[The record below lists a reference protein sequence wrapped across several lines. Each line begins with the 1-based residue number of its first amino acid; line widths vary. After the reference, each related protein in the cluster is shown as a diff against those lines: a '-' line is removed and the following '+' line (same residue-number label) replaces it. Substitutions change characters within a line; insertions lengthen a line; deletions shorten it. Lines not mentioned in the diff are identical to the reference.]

1 MALKITNPFR
11 RRPTEHRASYANAY
25 LTAALDAA
33 LGDSASATAGAVGV
47 VESCSSLIADP
58 FLVARID
65 GRPIPI
71 SQLHQMARDMLRQGN
86 SVWAIEIEDGG
97 VYLQRACSWAVE
109 STSPNP
115 ARWTYKVEIATP
127 SAIVSKVLQADSV
140 IHLISDAP
148 AESPWQGRAPWQTAS
163 LTGRAVAEL
172 ERSIGD
178 ESHIY
183 AGRVWIAPDGASQA
197 QIDAMGRTVGA
208 LKGGSQVVSETTAQ
222 GFGQGAQ
229 AAPPAAKDWKAEH
242 TGPAHGV
249 GNVQMRDSLENA
261 IAGAYGIA
269 PAYMNRQATAPAL
282 AAVKRLAFL
291 DRTLPLAALIAEQ
304 LADKLDSPGYRI
316 HWPNLADQSVDVQLR
331 AQALVRLAEGAQGA
345 TPRMLELV
353 GLPIEAG
360 DLPAPTRE
368 DARVPV

>member
-1 MALKITNPFR
+1 MFNPFR
-11 RRPTEHRASYANAY
+11 RRAERRAEHRASYANAY

-33 LGDSASATAGAVGV
+33 LGDSANASAGAVAV

-58 FLVARID
+58 FLVARIS

-86 SVWAIEIEDGG
+86 SVWALDVVDGELE
-97 VYLQRACSWAVE
+97 LQRACSWAVE

-115 ARWTYKVEIATP
+115 ARWLYKVEIATP
-127 SAIVSKVLQADSV
+127 SAMVSKVLSADSV

-172 ERSIGD
+172 EKSIGD

-197 QIDAMGRTVGA
+197 QVDAMGRTIA
-208 LKGGSQVVSETTAQ
+208 LLKGGGQVVSETTAQ
-222 GFGQGAQ
+222 GFGSGAST
-229 AAPPAAKDWKAEH
+229 APPSAKDWKAEH
-242 TGPAHGV
+242 TGPAHPQA
-249 GNVQMRDSLENA
+249 NVQMRDSLENA

-269 PAYMNRQATAPAL
+269 PAYLNRQATAPAL

-291 DRTLPLAALIAEQ
+291 DRTLPLASLIAEQ

-316 HWPNLADQSVDVQLR
+316 TWPDLASQSVDVQLR

-345 TPRMLELV
+345 TPQMLELV
-353 GLPIEAG
+353 GLPIEPSAM
-360 DLPAPTRE
+360 PTPTPE
-368 DARVPV
+368 GARVPV